1 MRKLILLSGAASGM
15 GRAMAVRFASQGH
28 VVVASDINPDGL
40 EATKAEVVGAGNR
53 LETIVADVG
62 TQAGAERMVEAALA
76 VEGRLD
82 VLINCAGLLDGM
94 LLAHEVPIEI
104 WHRVI
109 ATNLTGPFLTSR
121 LVLPAM
127 LKQGSGLI
135 INFSSIAG
143 LRGGR
148 SGVAYA
154 ASKHGVIGL
163 SRSLAAAYGDQGVRC
178 ITVCPGATTTSMP
191 TSAAAERSKAGT
203 AMADRSAAS
212 VPNQKLHPSKIA
224 EVVEFLISDGAAHLN
239 GSEIV
244 VDGGQM
250 AF

>member
-40 EATKAEVVGAGNR
+40 EATKAEVVAAGNR

-94 LLAHEVPIEI
+94 LLAHEVPLEI
-104 WHRVI
+104 WNRVI